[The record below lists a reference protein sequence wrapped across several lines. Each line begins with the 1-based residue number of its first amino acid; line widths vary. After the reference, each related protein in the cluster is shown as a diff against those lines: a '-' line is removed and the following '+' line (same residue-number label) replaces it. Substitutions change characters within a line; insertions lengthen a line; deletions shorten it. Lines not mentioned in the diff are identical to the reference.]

1 METKMGQIEVICGPM
16 FAGKT
21 EELIRRAN
29 RLDYAKKKYL
39 VFKPTIDDRYSKSEI
54 VSHSN
59 YRKNSIVVSS
69 SKDILARCS
78 EEIDV
83 VIIDEAQFFD
93 AGIVETAEFLADRGI
108 RVICGGLDCDF
119 KGEPFEV
126 MAQLLARAESIT
138 KLTAI
143 CNVCGR
149 PATRTQRI
157 IDGQP
162 AYEDDPVV
170 LVGAKEAYEP
180 RCRACHMVLKREK

>member
-1 METKMGQIEVICGPM
+1 MDKMGQIEVICGPM

-29 RLDYAKKKYL
+29 RLEYAKKKYL
-39 VFKPTIDDRYSKSEI
+39 VFKPTIDDRYSATEI

-59 YRKNSIVVSS
+59 YRKNSICIKHSSEILDYITDDIKAVV
-69 SKDILARCS
+69 
-78 EEIDV
+78 V
-83 VIIDEAQFFD
+83 DEAQFFD
-93 AGIVETAEFLADRGI
+93 IDIVNVCEWLANRGL

-119 KGEPFEV
+119 KGSPFPV
-126 MAQLLARAESIT
+126 MAQLLARAEFVT

-143 CNVCGR
+143 CNVCGE
-149 PATRTQRI
+149 PATKTQRI

-162 AYEDDPVV
+162 AYEDDPIV

-180 RCRACHMVLKREK
+180 RCRKCHMVLKRDA

>member
-1 METKMGQIEVICGPM
+1 MDKMGQIEVICGPM

-29 RLDYAKKKYL
+29 RLEFAKKKYL
-39 VFKPTIDDRYSKSEI
+39 VFKPTIDDRYSTTEI

-59 YRKNSIVVSS
+59 YRKNSICIKNSS
-69 SKDILARCS
+69 EVLNYITDDINA
-78 EEIDV
+78 

-93 AGIVETAEFLADRGI
+93 MDIINIAETLADRGL
-108 RVICGGLDCDF
+108 RVICGGLDSDF
-119 KGEPFEV
+119 KGSPFPV
-126 MAQLLARAESIT
+126 MAHLLARAEHIT

-143 CNVCGR
+143 CNCCGN

-157 IDGQP
+157 IDGKP
-162 AYEDDPVV
+162 AYENDPIV

-180 RCRACHMVLKREK
+180 RCRKCHVVLKREA

>member
-1 METKMGQIEVICGPM
+1 MKQNGQIEVICGPM

-39 VFKPTIDDRYSKSEI
+39 VFKPTIDDRYSATEI

-59 YRKNSIVVSS
+59 YRKNSICIKHSSEILDYITDDIKAVV
-69 SKDILARCS
+69 
-78 EEIDV
+78 V
-83 VIIDEAQFFD
+83 DEAQFFD
-93 AGIVETAEFLADRGI
+93 IDIVNVCEWLANRGL

-119 KGEPFEV
+119 KGSPFPV
-126 MAQLLARAESIT
+126 MAQLLARAEFVT

-143 CNVCGR
+143 FNVCCE
-149 PATRTQRI
+149 PATKTQRI

-162 AYEDDPVV
+162 AYEDDPIV

-180 RCRACHMVLKREK
+180 RCRKCHMVLKRDA